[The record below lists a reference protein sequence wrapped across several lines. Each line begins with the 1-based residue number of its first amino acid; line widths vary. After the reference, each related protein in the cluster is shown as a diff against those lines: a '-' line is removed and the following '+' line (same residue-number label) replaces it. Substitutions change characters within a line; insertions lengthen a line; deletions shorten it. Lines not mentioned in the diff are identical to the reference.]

1 MYTHWNF
8 TLCFVL
14 WFPFL
19 SQFKKMSLAVE
30 LAGGVPVLMEEMV
43 ADSVL
48 LDNQS
53 VVMNYTEVEGTQLTQ
68 SLASGVQ
75 ELLTR

>member
-1 MYTHWNF
+1 M
-8 TLCFVL
+8 LLERQCFLL

-48 LDNQS
+48 LGNQS
-53 VVMNYTEVEGTQLTQ
+53 IVMNYTEVDGTQLTQ
-68 SLASGVQ
+68 SLASSVQ